1 MYYFVSFINVYF
13 VIEHNAK
20 DVASQEDEEEA
31 LRLAMSLSMQM
42 DDNHTQAQ
50 TSQSSGVDS
59 SGGSSTGTPFLD
71 PDFVSRLLGSVDVDP
86 NDPLIRAALAQINMS
101 SQNPSGQ
108 NQSSEEDK
116 DDPKP
121 GMKRKDPS
129 GKDT

>member
-1 MYYFVSFINVYF
+1 M
-13 VIEHNAK
+13 IEHNAK